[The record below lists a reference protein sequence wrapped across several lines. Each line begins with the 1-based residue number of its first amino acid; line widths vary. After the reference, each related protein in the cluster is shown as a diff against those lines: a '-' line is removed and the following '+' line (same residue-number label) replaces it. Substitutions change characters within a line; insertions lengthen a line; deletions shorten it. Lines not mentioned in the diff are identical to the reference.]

1 MALVC
6 ATFPLIWVGGLVTTY
21 QAGMAVP
28 DWPNT
33 YGYNLFLYPWQTWL
47 FGPWDLFIEHGHRL
61 LGALVGLL
69 AIGLVVSAWKT
80 RQSRSVRLA
89 AAAALVA
96 VILQGLLGGL
106 RVVLDERLLA
116 MIHGCVA
123 PAFFALCAAL
133 VAITAPCFSSTTNAE
148 PRIARIHRLAMLTAA
163 LAYLQIVFGAAV
175 RHLPPGAGPEA
186 FRVAMF
192 AHLFMAAALSLH
204 ILLLSVR
211 TAGATAGLRRPGLAL
226 VGLLLI
232 QIALGCGAWV
242 TNYGW
247 PNWIGE
253 HAWSE
258 GFVVRAEGGTQ
269 ALTTTAHQATGSLI
283 LAVAVLVAVRSAS
296 SSFRS
301 PALSL
306 PSSLAG
312 VAA

>member
-1 MALVC
+1 MKPVSPNPPNPWPHRWAVALVC

-47 FGPWDLFIEHGHRL
+47 FGPWDLFIEHGHQL

-80 RQSRSVRLA
+80 RQSRGVRWA

-133 VAITAPCFSSTTNAE
+133 VAVTAPCFSSTNNRE
-148 PRIARIHRLAMLTAA
+148 PKIARIHRLAMLTVA

-175 RHLPPGAGPEA
+175 RHLPRESRG
-186 FRVAMF
+186 
-192 AHLFMAAALSLH
+192 
-204 ILLLSVR
+204 
-211 TAGATAGLRRPGLAL
+211 
-226 VGLLLI
+226 
-232 QIALGCGAWV
+232 
-242 TNYGW
+242 
-247 PNWIGE
+247 
-253 HAWSE
+253 
-258 GFVVRAEGGTQ
+258 
-269 ALTTTAHQATGSLI
+269 
-283 LAVAVLVAVRSAS
+283 
-296 SSFRS
+296 S
-301 PALSL
+301 PAGCTAV
-306 PSSLAG
+306 PSGRDCGPRCCRCPAP
-312 VAA
+312 